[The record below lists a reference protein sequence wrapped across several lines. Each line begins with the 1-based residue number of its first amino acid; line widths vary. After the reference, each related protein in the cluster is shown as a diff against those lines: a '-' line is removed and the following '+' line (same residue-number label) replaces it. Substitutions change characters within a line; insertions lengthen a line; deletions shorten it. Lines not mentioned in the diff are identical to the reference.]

1 MKHKAVFLDKDG
13 KLLPNIPANVD
24 TRKVGLNE
32 RFIEGLQLLQSYGY
46 LLVVVSNE
54 APEQVESVKATI
66 SALCKKMGI
75 YLDGFYY
82 CPHHATWNSPDG
94 GECDCRKPAPGLLLK
109 AAGDMDIDLSASW
122 IIGDDMNDVEIGK
135 RAGCNAVLVK
145 QNRKSIGG
153 IDGMIGYEA
162 KDLADAARKIL
173 SATGAVSEKKRKVR
187 ASVAA

>member
-13 KLLPNIPANVD
+13 NLLPNITAPSAS
-24 TRKVGLNE
+24 RKVDLNG

-54 APEQVESVKATI
+54 APEQVEAVKNTI

-82 CPHHATWNSPDG
+82 CPHHSSWSNSAKD
-94 GECDCRKPAPGLLLK
+94 CDCMKPAPGLLLK
-109 AAGDMDIDLSASW
+109 AAGDMDIDLSESW
-122 IIGDDMNDVEIGK
+122 MIGDLISDVETAK
-135 RAGCNAVLVK
+135 NAGCNTVLVK
-145 QNRKSIGG
+145 NNKKQLSDDSKT
-153 IDGMIGYEA
+153 DAYQA

-173 SATGAVSEKKRKVR
+173 YATGAMGKKKRQRKAEEMR
-187 ASVAA
+187 A